1 MKEEKEYPQIL
12 ERVKAAFIDVLVMII
27 FLTLFT
33 SLLESINQVPDWVR
47 ISAFVF
53 IFGLYDPIFTS
64 LFGGTIGH
72 MMSNIRVKKGKDETK
87 NILFPL
93 AIIRFFLKVM
103 LGWISL
109 LTVGSNKKRKAIHDI
124 IVGSVVI
131 YKD

>member
-1 MKEEKEYPQIL
+1 MEEKKEYPQIL
-12 ERVKAAFIDVLVMII
+12 ERVKAAFADGIVIIIYI
-27 FLTLFT
+27 FLIT
-33 SLLESINQVPDWVR
+33 SLFESINQVPDWAR

-124 IVGSVVI
+124 VVGSVVL